1 MIFHVH
7 FIGKKIDIHREQLP
21 AKKVKLLFVVTA
33 GIEYII
39 MSSRYPGNSV
49 NEIAEPCL
57 LGPKMFETI
66 ERSLRLCLQCLLGDL
81 I

>member
-1 MIFHVH
+1 MQIQHQMCKN
-7 FIGKKIDIHREQLP
+7 ISNIICLRCDA
-21 AKKVKLLFVVTA
+21 AKRPQIINYA

-49 NEIAEPCL
+49 NEIAEPRL
-57 LGPKMFETI
+57 LGPKMFENI